1 MSWST
6 TRKVE
11 FSHVDGAGIVFYP
24 RYFEM
29 ISSVIEEWFDR
40 CLLYPFD
47 RMHFHDRRGIP
58 TAEINVKFLA
68 PSRLGDVLE
77 FSVTVPRIG
86 NSSADVETTCR
97 LGAETRLVARQT
109 LVRIDLDTGRPEP
122 WPETV
127 RARMNGAENGGK
139 DAT

>member
-1 MSWST
+1 MSWTT

-29 ISSVIEEWFDR
+29 ISSVIEEWFAQ
-40 CLLYPFD
+40 CLDTPFD

-58 TAEINVKFLA
+58 TAEINVTFLA

-77 FSVTVPRIG
+77 FSVSVPRIG

-97 LGAETRLVARQT
+97 LGTETRFVARQT

-122 WPETV
+122 WPEQV
-127 RARMNGAENGGK
+127 RARMNGGK
-139 DAT
+139 DAP

>member
-40 CLLYPFD
+40 CLDYPFD

-58 TAEINVKFLA
+58 TAEINVKFMA

-77 FSVTVPRIG
+77 FSVHVTRLG

-97 LGAETRLVARQT
+97 LGAQTRLIARQT

-122 WPETV
+122 WPERM
-127 RARMNGAENGGK
+127 RARMIGGK